1 MASKYMMSIDDGEE
15 LTSVVDAISLDSEYH
30 DTLEE
35 DEDSGILTEKEIWEI
50 STQIGL
56 DWFPIGITLGYK
68 HYMMETLDDMY
79 TKQPIRRNFCMLAA
93 WCKVVTDLKL
103 NTKVQLASHFSKID
117 RKDIVEHIGVY
128 YKSKYLCS
136 S

>member
-1 MASKYMMSIDDGEE
+1 
-15 LTSVVDAISLDSEYH
+15 
-30 DTLEE
+30 
-35 DEDSGILTEKEIWEI
+35 
-50 STQIGL
+50 
-56 DWFPIGITLGYK
+56 
-68 HYMMETLDDMY
+68 MMETLDDMY